1 MLTYHPEDHGSGA
14 DALGIG
20 GHTGVVAGIFK
31 VYLMEAEGQDFLV
44 TVIME
49 VVVFKDAELQ
59 PEEMEMVYQGW
70 VGVRKIWGKILI
82 L

>member
-20 GHTGVVAGIFK
+20 GHTGVVAGIFE

-49 VVVFKDAELQ
+49 VVVLKDAELQ
-59 PEEMEMVYQGW
+59 PEEMEMVYQGC
-70 VGVRKIWGKILI
+70 VGVRKIWGQILI